1 MELGFDPERMQKR
14 LGDAGYE
21 QRLIQQQIIAQ
32 TGRHLLAGKRDE
44 AAQMQALFESAA
56 GQAGT
61 LGLRFGVALG
71 EEQINALDRDIVW
84 MVEQEVR
91 GEKVLAPVVYLSR
104 ASREGVERGTVI
116 AADDVTMQVA
126 SLDNRGGVITG
137 RDRLT
142 VRATDDVRN
151 ISGTVKGG
159 SVDLQSA
166 AGDIVNA
173 TLTETSGDPYQ
184 TRTVI
189 GKTARIESTGD
200 MRLDAGR
207 HIAVKGAQVQAA
219 GDGTLRA
226 GGRLE
231 VDAVADRRADA
242 TSASVGMLTGLDRQ
256 GWSSSIATTVHQD
269 ASISAGGALDASSAG
284 DMRIAGSKVHAGGDL
299 LLKAG
304 GDLTVTGRDDTMT
317 IRNSVTTSAAGIGGG
332 LSGTQTVIVEKDRSR
347 NLASTV
353 SSDGKAVVVADK
365 DVLVQGSS
373 VAAKDKLIIAGD
385 AVTVAAARDSDRSST
400 TVSTVSFLKAD
411 AAGKASA
418 SASADGRA
426 SVIDQQRVEALK
438 MVDGELVQN
447 VRGGAGSKNENSLSG
462 KRSFTTGSTMDE
474 KGKSETKS
482 ESVRKDETIALNE
495 KSAEGERPVSVKP
508 GKGTGAAG
516 SGEASSRSTA
526 EASASGNASAAASAS
541 GKAGVKLVEHIVEKE
556 EHSSERL
563 ARSTLSGSDVSLLA
577 KQDAI
582 LEAATVRAARD
593 LTLQGRNVRIES
605 GQDKTVASTTRQVTA
620 VGVLVNSTNTAS
632 AEASGSAKADAKVSH
647 LARPQGHDGDAN
659 ARASVEAS
667 VKVAAKSDNKVDL
680 FRSNETT
687 EAVTT
692 IRQAGSDIEA
702 GGRLAVTAGNDM
714 LVEGSALKGK
724 AAVNL
729 DAARMNFAAA
739 DDSVTRSTSSTDI
752 GAGLALLADGNAQA
766 SGKAS
771 VSVETG
777 GKLADRGLLDRNSA
791 QANVAGTAAAS
802 ASASADARGEAGL
815 QAQYRHVTAETRS
828 TTAKVARIVSGS
840 GDVTRTAAGE
850 IRDVGTVID
859 AAADF
864 SQRAGAINSLAAR
877 NTTSEKTV
885 SDNHQGRLTG
895 YAKAGAVVA
904 ATASAKGGAGAGY
917 LGGKKRE
924 GESASETFE
933 GTRGGARMGGQL
945 E

>member
-1 MELGFDPERMQKR
+1 PQGPSYDASIRANTLVFEGGKLVNSGNPLPAQPQSVSAGGAAAEDVTRGAGQAAVVLPGGNQGAARPAPFAGLDLSLPANPNGYFVISRDPGTRYMVETNPRFLLTGGVDSRTGQGGNTADGLIGGSDYLAMELGFDPERMQKR
-14 LGDAGYE
+14 LGDAAYE
-21 QRLIQQQIIAQ
+21 QRLIQQQLIAQ

-56 GQAGT
+56 GQASK

-116 AADDVTMQVA
+116 AADDITMQVA
-126 SLDNRGGVITG
+126 SLDNRGGVIAG

-151 ISGTVKGG
+151 TSGTVKGG

-173 TLTETSGDPYQ
+173 TLAETSGDPYQ
-184 TRTVI
+184 TRTMI

-207 HIAVKGAQVQAA
+207 NIAVKGAQVQAGGNA
-219 GDGTLRA
+219 SLRA
-226 GGRLE
+226 GGSLE
-231 VDAVADRRADA
+231 VDTVADRRADA
-242 TSASVGMLTGLDRQ
+242 TSASMGMITGLDRQ
-256 GWSSSIATTVHQD
+256 GWSSSIATTVHQG

-299 LLKAG
+299 ALKAG

-317 IRNSVTTSAAGIGGG
+317 IRNSVTSSGAGIGGG

-347 NLASTV
+347 NVASTV
-353 SSDGKAVVVADK
+353 SSDGKAVVVADR
-365 DVLVQGSS
+365 DVLIKGSS
-373 VAAKDKLIIAGD
+373 IAARDKLIIAGD
-385 AVTVAAARDSDRSST
+385 AVAVAAARDSDRSST
-400 TVSTVSFLKAD
+400 TVSTVSLLKAD
-411 AAGKASA
+411 ASGKASA
-418 SASADGRA
+418 SANADGRA
-426 SVIDQQRVEALK
+426 SVVDQQRVEALK
-438 MVDGELVQN
+438 MVDGELVQDA
-447 VRGGAGSKNENSLSG
+447 RGGAGSKNENSLSG
-462 KRSFTTGSTMDE
+462 KRSFTTSSTMDE

-482 ESVRKDETIALNE
+482 ESVRKNETISLKE
-495 KSAEGERPVSVKP
+495 KSDEGERPVSVKP
-508 GKGTGAAG
+508 AKGTGGAAG
-516 SGEASSRSTA
+516 SGKTGAAIASGEASSRSTA
-526 EASASGNASAAASAS
+526 EAGASGNASAAASAS
-541 GKAGVKLVEHIVEKE
+541 GKAGVKLVENIVEKE
-556 EHSSERL
+556 EQSSERL
-563 ARSTLSGSDVSLLA
+563 ARSTLSGSDVNLLA
-577 KQDAI
+577 KQDAM

-620 VGVLVNSTNTAS
+620 VGVLVNSANTAS

-659 ARASVEAS
+659 ASASVEAS

-702 GGRLAVTAGNDM
+702 GGRLAVAAGNDM
-714 LVEGSALKGK
+714 LVAGSALKGK
-724 AAVNL
+724 AAVDL

-739 DDSVTRSTSSTDI
+739 
-752 GAGLALLADGNAQA
+752 A
-766 SGKAS
+766 
-771 VSVETG
+771 
-777 GKLADRGLLDRNSA
+777 
-791 QANVAGTAAAS
+791 
-802 ASASADARGEAGL
+802 
-815 QAQYRHVTAETRS
+815 
-828 TTAKVARIVSGS
+828 
-840 GDVTRTAAGE
+840 
-850 IRDVGTVID
+850 
-859 AAADF
+859 
-864 SQRAGAINSLAAR
+864 
-877 NTTSEKTV
+877 
-885 SDNHQGRLTG
+885 
-895 YAKAGAVVA
+895 
-904 ATASAKGGAGAGY
+904 
-917 LGGKKRE
+917 
-924 GESASETFE
+924 
-933 GTRGGARMGGQL
+933 
-945 E
+945 